1 MTFEEAMTYLYN
13 RLPVFHN
20 IGHRAYK
27 PGLETTRAFC
37 KYLGDPQDRY
47 ETIHVAGTNGKGS
60 ISNMLA
66 SVLQHSG
73 YRVGLYTSPHLKS
86 FTERIRV
93 NGVPAEEDFIASFVS
108 AHKDF
113 IEKINPSFF
122 EVTVAMAF
130 EYFARSEVDIAVI
143 EVGLGGRLD
152 STNIITP
159 RLSVIT
165 NIGLDHMRQLGETL
179 PLIAREKAGIIK
191 PGVPVVVSERQC
203 DEITA
208 VFEEVAKD
216 KNAPLYFG
224 SDYGSVSEEPGKNED
239 LVLQIEK
246 NINGNKSN
254 TVNFTLDLA
263 GSYQKKNLLGVLVA
277 FDMLNE
283 SGWRISPEKVKEGL
297 SSVTKTTG
305 FKGRWTRLGERPFI
319 VADTAHNLP
328 GFTEA
333 LAQFMSVP
341 SRKKHFVL
349 GFVSDKDISSM
360 LKLLPAD
367 AGYYF
372 CAPSNNR
379 ALPAFSLREQAESIG
394 LKGEAFR
401 DVNEALKSAVSNAR
415 PDDSIYVGG
424 STFVIADL
432 DEL

>member
-37 KYLGDPQDRY
+37 RYLGNPQDRY

-60 ISNMLA
+60 VSNMLA

-73 YRVGLYTSPHLKS
+73 YRTGLYTSPHLKS

-93 NGVPAEEDFIASFVS
+93 NGKQADEDFIASFVTE
-108 AHKDF
+108 HKAF
-113 IEKINPSFF
+113 IEKISPSFF

-130 EYFARSEVDIAVI
+130 DYFARREVEVAVI

-165 NIGLDHMRQLGETL
+165 NIGLDHVRQLGETL
-179 PLIAREKAGIIK
+179 PLIAGEKAGIIK
-191 PGVPVVVSERQC
+191 PGVPVVVSERQS

-208 VFEEVAKD
+208 VFEEVAKER
-216 KNAPLYFG
+216 KAPLYFG
-224 SDYGSVSEEPGKNED
+224 SDDGFVSREYAENGILRLEIEKYTDGRKTNSVSYE
-239 LVLQIEK
+239 
-246 NINGNKSN
+246 
-254 TVNFTLDLA
+254 LDLT
-263 GSYQKKNLLGVLVA
+263 GSYQKRNVLGVLA
-277 FDMLNE
+277 AIGRLNE
-283 SGWRISPEKVKEGL
+283 SGLKVSSESIREGL

-305 FKGRWTRLGERPFI
+305 FKGRWTRLGEKPFI

-333 LAQFMSVP
+333 LAQFMTVP
-341 SRKKHFVL
+341 ARRRHFVL

-360 LKLLPAD
+360 LRLLPAD
-367 AGYYF
+367 ADYYF

-379 ALPAFSLREQAESIG
+379 ALPSFSLLEQAGSIG
-394 LKGEAFR
+394 LKGEAFAG
-401 DVNEALKSAVSNAR
+401 VNEALERAISAAG
-415 PDDSIYVGG
+415 PEDSIYVGG
-424 STFVIADL
+424 STFVVADVDVL
-432 DEL
+432 

>member
-27 PGLETTRAFC
+27 PGLDTTRAFC
-37 KYLGDPQDRY
+37 SYLGNPQDRY

-66 SVLQHSG
+66 AILQHSG
-73 YRVGLYTSPHLKS
+73 YKTGLYTSPHLKS

-93 NGVPAEEDFIASFVS
+93 NGFPADEDFVASFVS
-108 AHKDF
+108 EHKAF

-130 EYFARSEVDIAVI
+130 EYFASAKVDIAVI

-165 NIGLDHMRQLGETL
+165 NIGLDHTRQLGETL
-179 PLIAREKAGIIK
+179 PLIAGEKAGIIK
-191 PGVPVVVSERQC
+191 PGIPVVISERQS

-208 VFEEVAKD
+208 VFEGVARD

-224 SDYGSVSEEPGKNED
+224 SDYRSISDESIENGVLNLLIEE
-239 LVLQIEK
+239 
-246 NINGNKSN
+246 INDERKSN
-254 TVNFTLDLA
+254 IVSFSLDLA
-263 GSYQKKNLLGVLVA
+263 GSYQKKNLLGVLAAV
-277 FDMLNE
+277 DRLNE
-283 SGWRISPEKVKEGL
+283 SGWKVSSDDIGKGL
-297 SSVTKTTG
+297 SSVTTTTG
-305 FKGRWTRLGERPFI
+305 FKGRWTRLGEKPFI

-333 LAQFMSVP
+333 LSQFMSVP
-341 SRKKHFVL
+341 ARRMHFVL
-349 GFVSDKDISSM
+349 GFVGDKDIGSM
-360 LKLLPAD
+360 LRLLPPD

-379 ALPAFSLREQAESIG
+379 ALPAFSLREQAENIG
-394 LKGEAFR
+394 LKGEAFPG
-401 DVNEALKSAVSNAR
+401 VNEALKHAVSDAG

-424 STFVIADL
+424 STFVVADL
-432 DEL
+432 DML

>member
-1 MTFEEAMTYLYN
+1 MTFEEAMTYLYS

-37 KYLGDPQDRY
+37 DYLGNPQDRY

-60 ISNMLA
+60 VSNMLA
-66 SVLQHSG
+66 AILQHSG
-73 YRVGLYTSPHLKS
+73 YTAGLYTSPHLKS

-93 NGVPAEEDFIASFVS
+93 NGLPADEDFVADFVDE
-108 AHKDF
+108 HKAF
-113 IEKINPSFF
+113 IEKISPSFF

-130 EYFARSEVDIAVI
+130 EYFAREKVDIAVI

-165 NIGLDHMRQLGETL
+165 NIGLDHTRQLGETL
-179 PLIAREKAGIIK
+179 PLIAAEKAGIIK
-191 PGVPVVVSERQC
+191 PGIPVVVSERQS

-208 VFEEVAKD
+208 VFEAVARTK
-216 KNAPLYFG
+216 KAQLYFG
-224 SDYGSVSEEPGKNED
+224 SDHRSISGESIENGLMTLQVNKNNSERE
-239 LVLQIEK
+239 
-246 NINGNKSN
+246 SN
-254 TVNFTLDLA
+254 NVKFSLDLA
-263 GSYQKKNLLGVLVA
+263 GSYQKKNLLGVLEAV
-277 FDMLNE
+277 DRLNE
-283 SGWRISPEKVKEGL
+283 SGWRISDDSIGKGL

-305 FKGRWTRLGERPFI
+305 FKGRWTRLGEKPFI

-333 LAQFMSVP
+333 LSQFMSVP
-341 SRKKHFVL
+341 AKRKHFVL
-349 GFVSDKDISSM
+349 GFVSDKDIGSM
-360 LKLLPAD
+360 LRLLPAE

-394 LKGEAFR
+394 LKGEAFPG
-401 DVNEALKSAVSNAR
+401 VNEALERAFSDAG

-424 STFVIADL
+424 STFVVADL
-432 DEL
+432 DVL

>member
-37 KYLGDPQDRY
+37 KYLGNPQDRY

-66 SVLQHSG
+66 AILQHSG
-73 YRVGLYTSPHLKS
+73 YKTGLYTSPHLKS

-93 NGVPAEEDFIASFVS
+93 NGVPAEEEFIASFVNE
-108 AHKDF
+108 HKTF
-113 IEKINPSFF
+113 IEKISPSFF

-130 EYFARSEVDIAVI
+130 DYFARSEVDIAVI

-165 NIGLDHMRQLGETL
+165 NIGFDHMRQLGETL
-179 PLIAREKAGIIK
+179 PLIAGEKAGIIK
-191 PGVPVVVSERQC
+191 PGIPVVVSERQS

-208 VFEEVAKD
+208 VFEEVARD
-216 KNAPLYFG
+216 RNAPLYFG
-224 SDYGSVSEEPGKNED
+224 PDYGFISEESSENGMLRLEIGQYTNER
-239 LVLQIEK
+239 K
-246 NINGNKSN
+246 INN
-254 TVNFTLDLA
+254 VIFLLDLA
-263 GSYQKKNLLGVLVA
+263 GSYQKKNLLGVLAAV
-277 FDMLNE
+277 DRLNE
-283 SGWRISPEKVKEGL
+283 SGWKISPGSVEEGL

-305 FKGRWTRLGERPFI
+305 FKGRWTRLGEKPFI

-341 SRKKHFVL
+341 SLRKHFVL

-360 LKLLPAD
+360 LRLLPSDAD
-367 AGYYF
+367 YYF
-372 CAPSNNR
+372 CAPSNSR
-379 ALPAFSLREQAESIG
+379 ALPSFSLLEQAERMG
-394 LKGEAFR
+394 LKGEAFPG
-401 DVNEALKSAVSNAR
+401 VNEALKRAISNAG
-415 PDDSIYVGG
+415 PEDSIYVGG
-424 STFVIADL
+424 STFVVADL
-432 DEL
+432 DML

>member
-66 SVLQHSG
+66 AVLQHSG
-73 YRVGLYTSPHLKS
+73 YRTGLYTSPHLKS

-93 NGVPAEEDFIASFVS
+93 NGVPADEDFVASFVS
-108 AHKDF
+108 RHKAF
-113 IEKINPSFF
+113 IEKISPSFF

-130 EYFARSEVDIAVI
+130 NYFARLEVDIAVI

-159 RLSVIT
+159 GLSVIT
-165 NIGLDHMRQLGETL
+165 NIGFDHMRQLGATL
-179 PLIAREKAGIIK
+179 PLIAGEKAGIIK
-191 PGVPVVVSERQC
+191 PGVPVVVSERQS

-208 VFEEVAKD
+208 VFEEAAKD

-224 SDYGSVSEEPGKNED
+224 SDYGSISAES
-239 LVLQIEK
+239 IE
-246 NINGNKSN
+246 NGMLKLEIQKLTKDRKSN
-254 TVNFTLDLA
+254 NVSLLLDLA
-263 GSYQKKNLLGVLVA
+263 GSYQKKNLLGVLTAV
-277 FDMLNE
+277 DRLNGAGWKIS
-283 SGWRISPEKVKEGL
+283 SGSLEAGL
-297 SSVTKTTG
+297 ASVTKTTG
-305 FKGRWTRLGERPFI
+305 FKGRWTRLGEKPFV

-341 SRKKHFVL
+341 AGRKHFVL
-349 GFVSDKDISSM
+349 GFVSDKDISAM
-360 LKLLPAD
+360 LRLLPQDAD
-367 AGYYF
+367 YYF

-379 ALPAFSLREQAESIG
+379 ALPAFSLLEQAESMG
-394 LKGEAFR
+394 LKGEAFPG
-401 DVNEALKSAVSNAR
+401 VNEALARAISNAR
-415 PDDSIYVGG
+415 PEDSVYVGG
-424 STFVIADL
+424 STFVVADL
-432 DEL
+432 DVL